1 MSVVR
6 GRPPGLAGGMNGSSS
21 RYWSSLSAWPDP
33 KSPTSTRSSS
43 VHIEA
48 SQPESP
54 PRTPSPQ
61 SPSPRQA
68 DQHTLSKQALRL
80 TYLTQG
86 YKRKS
91 LTSNIPFLQGYQGNA
106 CFYCG
111 EPMAANDIHVDHVLP
126 RQVVQHDEIW
136 NLALAHSLCNG
147 LKQDRLVGPHFI
159 RKLIA
164 RNENITGSSHPWK
177 ARIALA
183 LGNTPQARSST
194 LTQHYEQVKLILG
207 AGYWG

>member
-68 DQHTLSKQALRL
+68 DQHTLSKQAFSPRNRRSIRPQ
-80 TYLTQG
+80 TANG
-86 YKRKS
+86 G
-91 LTSNIPFLQGYQGNA
+91 FLQHLS
-106 CFYCG
+106 FR
-111 EPMAANDIHVDHVLP
+111 EEH
-126 RQVVQHDEIW
+126 
-136 NLALAHSLCNG
+136 
-147 LKQDRLVGPHFI
+147 
-159 RKLIA
+159 
-164 RNENITGSSHPWK
+164 
-177 ARIALA
+177 
-183 LGNTPQARSST
+183 TP
-194 LTQHYEQVKLILG
+194 
-207 AGYWG
+207 